1 MISLIMTSRP
11 FPRIALVPS
20 HARRPRAAPTGGGQ
34 TPVAATIEVAR
45 MRSLSASIGDTL
57 PRIGAA
63 EQSEELPSVLR
74 GPVWGFAAGG
84 HPHSA
89 CDGKTDVISQVNE
102 KYILHFSVPFA

>member
-1 MISLIMTSRP
+1 
-11 FPRIALVPS
+11 
-20 HARRPRAAPTGGGQ
+20 
-34 TPVAATIEVAR
+34 